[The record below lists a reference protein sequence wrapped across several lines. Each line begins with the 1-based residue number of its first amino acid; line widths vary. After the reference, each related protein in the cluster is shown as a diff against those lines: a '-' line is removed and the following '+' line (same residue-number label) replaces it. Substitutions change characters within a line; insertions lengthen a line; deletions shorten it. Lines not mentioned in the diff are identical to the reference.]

1 MHRPRAGCR
10 GVAEF
15 GDAFYPESPMGCL
28 VWWQQRLA
36 RPLVMTFGFI
46 AIRFPLHGLGG
57 VLRGAFVIEPAQ
69 NRNFTLIAAML
80 YQQKNVCVHTCAFH

>member
-1 MHRPRAGCR
+1 MHRPRTGCR

-15 GDAFYPESPMGCL
+15 GNAFDPESPMRIL
-28 VWWQQRLA
+28 VRRQQGLA
-36 RPLVMTFGFI
+36 RPLVMTLGFI
-46 AIRFPLHGLGG
+46 AIRFPLHRLGG
-57 VLRGAFVIEPAQ
+57 VLRGTFVIEPAQ